1 MRSRAGEPGTQK
13 HSFNVTFNGSY
24 TSNVS
29 VITHTNE
36 NVLSSLPQIPHEG
49 DLTFECDCSVL
60 RCQSGADTSIDPG
73 NYSTGTHW
81 SCPRTLIQINN
92 HNGSDESISGS
103 LQNSPYKGSFGNYS
117 LQAIKGATSDDI
129 TLGQGD
135 RSELKHGVTSGLHSQ
150 WGLLIEFPLLALNN
164 MNGTSIEHSS
174 LEEWVQLAYKKAKE
188 HNRPNYS
195 GARVKVVSQL
205 NIRQWRSLLRNYKY
219 NRVTDYLEFG
229 FPLSLDYDV
238 FQYNDQVNNHSS
250 ALNFPTQVE
259 QYLQTEKQFKAMA
272 GPFDVLPFDKLHTS
286 PMMTRAKPDG
296 SRRLIVDLSWPQ
308 GASVNSSIPDDTF
321 DNVNCKLKY
330 PTLDTIVEA
339 ISITGKNAL
348 LYKVDLKRAYRNLRS
363 DPRDFS
369 VLGLSWQGRQYVD
382 VSVPF
387 GLKTGA
393 SACQMVTD
401 SISHLMKESG
411 YWTCAYLDD
420 IVGVS
425 PPSSANSAFLSLNNL
440 ITSLGL
446 PINHDKVS
454 QPVDSLTCLGI
465 NIDVKTGTLTIPEGK
480 IEEVRQLC
488 EDWANRTY
496 ATRKS
501 LQKLVGHLI
510 YINKCV
516 RPARLFVNRILQ
528 TLRNTSTKGRTPLQE
543 DFHKDINWFREFM
556 ATFNGVTKIHSKTS
570 EPVHLYVDACLT
582 GIGGYTNE
590 QVYSQAIPHCYR
602 LKLSIVHFEMLN
614 VMVAFRLWAHEWDNS
629 RVEVHCDN
637 AAVVSVLNSGS
648 SRDLFLAA
656 CARTLWLIKAQ
667 FNIIVTVS
675 HIRGKD
681 NIYADILS
689 RWPSMRHG
697 HSPVI
702 QYLKSCTWHNV
713 SIDDLQPNFS
723 I

>member
-1 MRSRAGEPGTQK
+1 
-13 HSFNVTFNGSY
+13 
-24 TSNVS
+24 
-29 VITHTNE
+29 
-36 NVLSSLPQIPHEG
+36 
-49 DLTFECDCSVL
+49 
-60 RCQSGADTSIDPG
+60 
-73 NYSTGTHW
+73 
-81 SCPRTLIQINN
+81 
-92 HNGSDESISGS
+92 
-103 LQNSPYKGSFGNYS
+103 
-117 LQAIKGATSDDI
+117 
-129 TLGQGD
+129 
-135 RSELKHGVTSGLHSQ
+135 
-150 WGLLIEFPLLALNN
+150 
-164 MNGTSIEHSS
+164 
-174 LEEWVQLAYKKAKE
+174 
-188 HNRPNYS
+188 
-195 GARVKVVSQL
+195 
-205 NIRQWRSLLRNYKY
+205 
-219 NRVTDYLEFG
+219 
-229 FPLSLDYDV
+229 
-238 FQYNDQVNNHSS
+238 
-250 ALNFPTQVE
+250 
-259 QYLQTEKQFKAMA
+259 MA
-272 GPFDVLPFDKLHTS
+272 GPFDVLPFNKLHTS

-339 ISITGKNAL
+339 ISKIGKNAL

-480 IEEVRQLC
+480 IEEVQQLC
-488 EDWANRTY
+488 EDWAN
-496 ATRKS
+496 
-501 LQKLVGHLI
+501 
-510 YINKCV
+510 
-516 RPARLFVNRILQ
+516 RLFVNRILQ
-528 TLRNTSTKGRTPLQE
+528 TLRSTPTKGRTPLQE

-570 EPVHLYVDACLT
+570 EPIHLYVDACLT
-582 GIGGYTNE
+582 GIGGYTTE
-590 QVYSQAIPHCYR
+590 HVYSQAIPHCYR

-629 RVEVHCDN
+629 RVEVHCNN

-648 SRDLFLAA
+648 SRDPFLAA

-667 FNIIVTVS
+667 FNIIVTVC

-681 NIYADILS
+681 NVYADILS

-697 HSPVI
+697 HSPDI

-713 SIDDLQPNFS
+713 SIDDLQLIFS